1 MPYFGHTPTNAG
13 SFIEIDDYGSSFNG
27 STTAFTLQVGGVDV
41 TPNSQN
47 ILVMIDGVVQ
57 MPTSAYAISGSTIT
71 YTEAPPSGADS
82 YVILMG
88 QSASIGQGTIGADEL
103 KISGDGTS
111 GQLVKSDGDGT
122 YSYVNQSAVTADAN
136 VLSGTTLKSTVVN
149 SSLTSVGTLTSL
161 NTTGAVTATGSDYM
175 IKAVSTSTS
184 NSNAI
189 RVSAESGLAQG
200 KIEIG
205 WHNDDSRTGGG
216 YGIIQVGKSANTPE
230 ISIMAS
236 KTLVGTTTAYRTN
249 ERLQVT
255 GSEGIASKATTNGGG
270 AFVAVEDSSN
280 TSGSAFVNVDTGGNV
295 NFKVGVGGYTTITG
309 GTSATPLTIFRG
321 NAGNLI
327 QVGPTNTA
335 HDASIYLRSNGIFNF
350 HTPGGGS
357 IRFSSGGSTA
367 LTLNSS
373 QEATFESRLTL
384 AGDGSGDGIFMG
396 TGWQIFDNAS
406 ESYGSTGSL
415 VFFNGS
421 QRVEMREN
429 GTMYMAG
436 GFQSGATLLG
446 TVNINST
453 QYAVVGSN
461 SSSRGI
467 AICRDGSASFPD
479 FRVEGNGNVTI
490 NNALSVGSISSSG
503 NITVDTGGTSIITA
517 DGNNSSGDDGRILLK
532 GHTAG
537 QSRAY
542 AYFNNGVSSGG
553 LNWYVGNL
561 RGSNAFTITCGND
574 DAPGYGGG
582 SFNDTVII
590 IDGNRKMGIRGNPGS
605 AILTVHGDITTT
617 SDIINSGNLYSSAS
631 SGTHYCGLS
640 NKRWN
645 TVYGVNSNFSS
656 DQTLKKN
663 IKTSDLGIDFI
674 NSLNPV
680 KFNWKKS
687 FQDDTQNHYGF
698 LAQEIVKT
706 ALADSVS
713 GDEGEMGMNYSEL
726 IAPIVKAIQ
735 ELSDKITALE
745 GS

>member
-1 MPYFGHTPTNAG
+1 VPYLGTSPTQAG
-13 SFIEIDDYGSSFNG
+13 SFIFLDDIASSFNNNA
-27 STTAFTLQVGGVDV
+27 TAFNLAVGGVAI
-41 TPNSQN
+41 TPNTQN
-47 ILVMIDGVVQ
+47 LLIALDGVIQ
-57 MPTSAYAISGSTIT
+57 QAPDAYTVSGSTIT
-71 YTEAPPSGADS
+71 FTSAVASGTDF
-82 YVILMG
+82 YGILMG
-88 QSASIGQGTIGADEL
+88 QSASVGQGTIGADEL
-103 KISGDGTS
+103 KITGNGTS
-111 GQLVKSDGDGT
+111 GQSIISDGDSTFSYTNHLPLAGGT
-122 YSYVNQSAVTADAN
+122 MTGALNMNSQNITNAGTIQGTLATAAQTN
-136 VLSGTTLKSTVVN
+136 I
-149 SSLTSVGTLTSL
+149 TSVGTLSGL

-175 IKAVSTSTS
+175 IKAVSTSTTDGQ
-184 NSNAI
+184 AI
-189 RVSAESGLAQG
+189 RVSAESGVAQG
-200 KIEIG
+200 KIEID
-205 WHNDDSRTGGG
+205 WFNDSSRAGGG
-216 YGIIQVGKSANTPE
+216 YGLIQVGKSANSPE

-255 GSEGIASKATTNGGG
+255 GGEGIASKATTNGGG
-270 AFVAVEDSSN
+270 AFVAVEDSGN

-321 NAGNLI
+321 DAGNLI

-367 LTLNSS
+367 LTLDSS
-373 QEATFESRLTL
+373 Q
-384 AGDGSGDGIFMG
+384 
-396 TGWQIFDNAS
+396 NAS
-406 ESYGSTGSL
+406 FIE
-415 VFFNGS
+415 
-421 QRVEMREN
+421 
-429 GTMYMAG
+429 
-436 GFQSGATLLG
+436 
-446 TVNINST
+446 
-453 QYAVVGSN
+453 
-461 SSSRGI
+461 
-467 AICRDGSASFPD
+467 
-479 FRVEGNGNVTI
+479 NVTI
-490 NNALSVGSISSSG
+490 GTQQGSKELMTNRARMRHIDGVADANANFSHGDLYVNHISTG
-503 NITVDTGGTSIITA
+503 NIYMQRDTYFGGHITVDTGGTSIITA
-517 DGNNSSGDDGRILLK
+517 DGNNTSGDDGRILLK

-542 AYFNNGVSSGG
+542 AYFNNGVTSGG

-590 IDGNRKMGIRGNPGS
+590 IDGNRKMGIRGNPGA
-605 AILTVHGDITTT
+605 AILTVHGDIATT
-617 SDIINSGNLYSSAS
+617 SDIVNSGNLYSSAS

-640 NKRWN
+640 NKRWH

-656 DQTLKKN
+656 DKTLKKN

-745 GS
+745 GN

>member
-103 KISGDGTS
+103 KINGNGTS

-122 YSYVNQSAVTADAN
+122 YSY
-136 VLSGTTLKSTVVN
+136 LSTTDI
-149 SSLTSVGTLTSL
+149 TSVGTLSSL
-161 NTTGAVTATGSDYM
+161 TVTGDANFDSNTLFVDASENRVGVGLNNPAKLFHVEG
-175 IKAVSTSTS
+175 STS
-184 NSNAI
+184 NDFLARIKNTHSTGEGLQIHNNNTNSLFRALDVRNSNGQIFQIYNDGAI
-189 RVSAESGLAQG
+189 VIKGDGSDQTT
-200 KIEIG
+200 K
-205 WHNDDSRTGGG
+205 WH
-216 YGIIQVGKSANTPE
+216 
-230 ISIMAS
+230 
-236 KTLVGTTTAYRTN
+236 
-249 ERLQVT
+249 T
-255 GSEGIASKATTNGGG
+255 GSAYVNAKLDVRQLAIAFSGTDKVT
-270 AFVAVEDSSN
+270 SN
-280 TSGSAFVNVDTGGNV
+280 TSGNFTFGETLTIGTQQGGKELMTNRARMRHIDGVADANASFSHGDLYVNHISTGNIYMQRATTFASTVQVDDNDLTLKMNNHGSGIRVNVDRKDTND
-295 NFKVGVGGYTTITG
+295 FAGYEMRT
-309 GTSATPLTIFRG
+309 
-321 NAGNLI
+321 
-327 QVGPTNTA
+327 
-335 HDASIYLRSNGIFNF
+335 
-350 HTPGGGS
+350 
-357 IRFSSGGSTA
+357 
-367 LTLNSS
+367 
-373 QEATFESRLTL
+373 
-384 AGDGSGDGIFMG
+384 
-396 TGWQIFDNAS
+396 
-406 ESYGSTGSL
+406 
-415 VFFNGS
+415 NGS
-421 QRVEMREN
+421 QRWFVGMRELGNDDLQFFN
-429 GTMYMAG
+429 G
-436 GFQSGATLLG
+436 
-446 TVNINST
+446 
-453 QYAVVGSN
+453 N
-461 SSSRGI
+461 SSSGVYQNVLSLNHSN
-467 AICRDGSASFPD
+467 ASATFAGS
-479 FRVEGNGNVTI
+479 
-490 NNALSVGSISSSG
+490 L
-503 NITVDTGGTSIITA
+503 TVDTGGTSIITA
-517 DGNNSSGDDGRILLK
+517 DGNNTSGDDGRLILK

-537 QSRAY
+537 TSRAY

-553 LNWYVGNL
+553 LNWYVGCL
-561 RGSNAFTITCGND
+561 RGSNAFSITCGND
-574 DAPGYGGG
+574 DFPGYGGG
-582 SFNDTVII
+582 SYNDTVIS
-590 IDGNRKMGIRGNPGS
+590 IDGNRKIGIRGNPGS
-605 AILTVHGDITTT
+605 SILSVTGDIYSTSTSQFGSTLVGTVFISSTQYAMIGSNSTSRGIAICRDGSGSFPDFRINGDGTCRINGQLTTG
-617 SDIINSGNLYSSAS
+617 SGIINGGNLYSSAS
-631 SGTHYCGLS
+631 SGSHYCGLS
-640 NKRWN
+640 NHRWH

-745 GS
+745 GN